1 MSEEHSKFPRLSDE
15 ETLMLG
21 ILEHLNRAR
30 MEESGATIPEISP
43 EHHDYINHAI
53 ANDLVEKVEG
63 KPWEYEVTQKG
74 HYYIDSKKQERT
86 MSLMLR
92 RKEMEIRTVVDRVSK
107 NGTLLDNRDYGNA
120 LAFPRKTGNPIS
132 SRASIK
138 EAALTMAHNYKGLVE
153 TVISRGLIEVDP
165 VDGWQFRAT
174 EKGLDY
180 LRDAW
185 TSNG

>member
-107 NGTLLDNRDYGNA
+107 NGTLLDDKDYRDAGA
-120 LAFPRKTGNPIS
+120 STLKTPS
-132 SRASIK
+132 PLSKR
-138 EAALTMAHNYKGLVE
+138 EAVKRSALTMVHNYRGLVE